1 MSQFNIF
8 IIGCFNLIW
17 IYLLQCIYLFIY
29 LFKNATVF
37 VNTAV
42 PTEIKCVLNQPCEFP
57 IPISGQNLSRLVCYA
72 ILVWLFKE
80 YLPKGSY

>member
-1 MSQFNIF
+1 MH
-8 IIGCFNLIW
+8 
-17 IYLLQCIYLFIY
+17 LFIS

-37 VNTAV
+37 VNTAL

-72 ILVWLFKE
+72 ILVWLF
-80 YLPKGSY
+80 

>member
-8 IIGCFNLIW
+8 IIGCFKNLFTPM
-17 IYLLQCIYLFIY
+17 LLFIS
-29 LFKNATVF
+29 LLKNATVF

-72 ILVWLFKE
+72 ILVWLF
-80 YLPKGSY
+80 